1 MKCANHSPSHRRE
14 DVAFPAK
21 TKRFCLAESDKSAVK
36 SMTFYG
42 GHEGSSVYVPG
53 RDDSVDEIMR
63 EWEHKFCTYSEASIF
78 ITTFNVNGKMAP
90 YSLTKWL
97 HYDGRP
103 PDFYVV
109 GLQEMDLSTQAFFY
123 DVSSRHDEWVRTISR
138 SLPLS
143 KRYTLV
149 ETVRLVGIMLVVFRR
164 TDSQVHVPQSS
175 VHSARLP
182 TGIQL
187 ISRMGN
193 KGGVAISMQVND
205 SRVCFVNSHMAA
217 GNEELD
223 KRNQDYREISQM
235 RFEAINKSLFDHD
248 VIFWLGDLNYRLE
261 TQNGFTNDDVRRLCS
276 SPKTFRDMIAFD
288 TLKQQQRSNQVF
300 VGFNEPDVL
309 NFRPS
314 YKYDPGTSQWDSSEK
329 SRCPAWCDRILWWCE
344 AGDQVVQTLY
354 DSVDEVTLSDHKPV
368 RAVFE
373 LTVRKVDKKKVK
385 RIHEEAIREADKRAN
400 EALPQ
405 IWLSDSE
412 VDFGDVYFFESSVRT
427 ITVKNTG
434 KSKVSF
440 SFIALPNRPTIS
452 DSWLSVTPPSAHLK
466 VGASCL
472 LSLQVLVD
480 KKTAW
485 SVGTNGGLS
494 DILVLR
500 LDHGRDYFL
509 PITARYHH
517 SVFGSSFVKLIQK
530 EHSTNESPS
539 HLIDLNVGESPT
551 QALSAFVPVPVA
563 MYRLVESLRQ
573 HGVDKIRFDDVS
585 SHLEFIALRNALDY
599 HPSLNLFEV
608 CKSPFNMFNALL
620 RLMDSFRVRT
630 QYILEEMIPRNMQTE
645 CLNTVGD
652 AVRCWACVQKFPR
665 ENRDVFEYY
674 VHFTR
679 ELLEKNADAR
689 TQLQVMADIAFKT
702 GQLEDKKQERA
713 LRLQFLE
720 TVVAFPKEVCV
731 DDDYAELIT
740 F

>member
-1 MKCANHSPSHRRE
+1 MPLCCGI
-14 DVAFPAK
+14 DVSFHILKVPFFSLCMLRMILLFIQK
-21 TKRFCLAESDKSAVK
+21 YVCCSDKSAVK

-103 PDFYVV
+103 PDFYVI

-138 SLPLS
+138 SLPFS

-164 TDSQVHVPQSS
+164 TDSQIHVPQSS
-175 VHSARLP
+175 VHSARIP

-193 KGGVAISMQVND
+193 KGGVAISMQMND

-235 RFEAINKSLFDHD
+235 RFEATNKSLFDHD

-368 RAVFE
+368 RAVFQ

-472 LSLQVLVD
+472 LSLQ
-480 KKTAW
+480 
-485 SVGTNGGLS
+485 
-494 DILVLR
+494 
-500 LDHGRDYFL
+500 
-509 PITARYHH
+509 
-517 SVFGSSFVKLIQK
+517 
-530 EHSTNESPS
+530 NE
-539 HLIDLNVGESPT
+539 GESPT
-551 QALSAFVPVPVA
+551 QALSPFVPVPVA

-599 HPSLNLFEV
+599 HPSSNLFEV

-620 RLMDSFRVRT
+620 RLIDSFR
-630 QYILEEMIPRNMQTE
+630 EEVIPRNMQAE
-645 CLNTVGD
+645 CLNAIGD
-652 AVRCWACVQKFPR
+652 AVRCWTCVQKFPR
-665 ENRDVFEYY
+665 ENRNVFEYY

-679 ELLEKNADAR
+679 ELLERNADAR
-689 TQLQVMADIAFKT
+689 TQLQVMADIAFKS

-731 DDDYAELIT
+731 GDDCAELIT